1 MLQWDST
8 SIVILLCVT
17 KYAISGKSQEV
28 DLFQLFSPDFSHLS
42 CFLLSYLLHHFL
54 SLLNFFF
61 LTFGSSSS
69 FPSACLP
76 FPSAVSFRWNW
87 YSFFALKCFHPCLQD
102 LNNSLTQFIS
112 GCCCLAVLQEATV
125 APVLVTN
132 IGKCKVRK
140 VFGSV
145 TFSGCV
151 FWNMCKDPALQGTS
165 AWTAYGMSICSILLK
180 EEF

>member
-17 KYAISGKSQEV
+17 KYAISQKGQEV

-42 CFLLSYLLHHFL
+42 CFLLSYLLHHFYLYWISFFLPLALPVL
-54 SLLNFFF
+54 SLLHVCLSHLQF
-61 LTFGSSSS
+61 LSDGIK
-69 FPSACLP
+69 
-76 FPSAVSFRWNW
+76 W
-87 YSFFALKCFHPCLQD
+87 YSFSLKCFHPCLQD

-145 TFSGCV
+145 TFNGCGFLEYV
-151 FWNMCKDPALQGTS
+151 QGS
-165 AWTAYGMSICSILLK
+165 SSLGHFCMDSLWYVYL
-180 EEF
+180 

>member
-1 MLQWDST
+1 MQFLGRARRLIYFSYFLQISPIFPVF
-8 SIVILLCVT
+8 SIVLLIT
-17 KYAISGKSQEV
+17 
-28 DLFQLFSPDFSHLS
+28 P
-42 CFLLSYLLHHFL
+42 FL

>member
-1 MLQWDST
+1 MQFLGRAQKLIYFSYFFQISPIFPMF
-8 SIVILLCVT
+8 SIVLLIT
-17 KYAISGKSQEV
+17 
-28 DLFQLFSPDFSHLS
+28 P
-42 CFLLSYLLHHFL
+42 FL

-69 FPSACLP
+69 FPSACLSHLQ
-76 FPSAVSFRWNW
+76 FLSDGIKW
-87 YSFFALKCFHPCLQD
+87 YSFFLKCFHPCLQD

-132 IGKCKVRK
+132 RGKCKVRK

-145 TFSGCV
+145 TFNGCGFLEYV
-151 FWNMCKDPALQGTS
+151 QGS
-165 AWTAYGMSICSILLK
+165 SSLGHFCMESLWYVYL
-180 EEF
+180 